1 MKKFLTLAFTCVAAL
16 SVAVAED
23 DKAGKDKKGKGK
35 GDPAARAAAMLKK
48 LDTDESG
55 TVSEAEF
62 LAGPFAKKMTEA
74 GKDPKKVFAAKDKDK
89 SGDLDAKELAARGG
103 KGKGKGKGKGGD
115 KKPKPEGDS

>member
-1 MKKFLTLAFTCVAAL
+1 M
-16 SVAVAED
+16 
-23 DKAGKDKKGKGK
+23 
-35 GDPAARAAAMLKK
+35 PAARAAAMLKK

-74 GKDPKKVFAAKDKDK
+74 GKDPKKAFAARDKDG
-89 SGDLDAKELAARGG
+89 SGDLSLKEMSAKGG
-103 KGKGKGKGKGGD
+103 KGKGKGGKD